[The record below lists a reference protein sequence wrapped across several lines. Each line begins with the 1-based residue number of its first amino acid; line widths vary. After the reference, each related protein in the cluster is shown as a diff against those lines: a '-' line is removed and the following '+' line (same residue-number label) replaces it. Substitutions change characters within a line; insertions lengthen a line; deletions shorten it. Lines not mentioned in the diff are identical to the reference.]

1 MVIYISYG
9 VHYETFLPLYHRS
22 LCGRPN
28 SLIKIQTL
36 LQILLTF
43 TVQKYMFHTVEF
55 RAIYFRECPEGTD
68 FLTCK
73 MIKNIK
79 LPETFLREYSFSA

>member
-1 MVIYISYG
+1 
-9 VHYETFLPLYHRS
+9 
-22 LCGRPN
+22 
-28 SLIKIQTL
+28 
-36 LQILLTF
+36 
-43 TVQKYMFHTVEF
+43 MFHTVEF

-79 LPETFLREYSFSA
+79 LPETFRREYSVSASYHFFETDKMKCL

>member
-1 MVIYISYG
+1 
-9 VHYETFLPLYHRS
+9 
-22 LCGRPN
+22 
-28 SLIKIQTL
+28 
-36 LQILLTF
+36 
-43 TVQKYMFHTVEF
+43 MFHTVEF

-79 LPETFLREYSFSA
+79 LPETFRREYSVSASYHFFEIDKMKCL